1 MSINPDRRVSKVL
14 DVNPQQ
20 LFDDG
25 ISTVVFDYDGVLA
38 PYRKKMPHEVIT
50 WLGECIKIFGL
61 SRICILTNNP
71 SLKRIKYFAT
81 TFPGIVVIHGVKK
94 KPDPEGLIKI
104 INQNG
109 VNPVE
114 VMMFDDQLLSGILA
128 ARRAG
133 TKSTLITKPYIGT
146 DIRELWWIAKRFIEK
161 FV

>member
-25 ISTVVFDYDGVLA
+25 ISTMVFDYDGVLA
-38 PYRKKMPHEVIT
+38 PYRKGMPHEVIT
-50 WLGECIKIFGL
+50 WLEECIKIFGL
-61 SRICILTNNP
+61 SRIFILTNNP
-71 SLKRIKYFAT
+71 SLKRIKYFANS
-81 TFPGIVVIHGVKK
+81 FPGMRVIDGVKK

-104 INQNG
+104 INQTG
-109 VNPVE
+109 VSPVQ

-128 ARRAG
+128 AKRAG
-133 TKSTLITKPYIGT
+133 TKSTLITKPYIGM
-146 DIRELWWIAKRFIEK
+146 DIRELWWIAKRLIEK